1 MIEPVTATIRDTM
14 PRKTTSKNHTLPVR
28 LGVPLWERLRVSAF
42 KRRRTMNS
50 IIVEAL
56 EDWLD
61 KHETDGSLN

>member
-1 MIEPVTATIRDTM
+1 MIEPVTATIREAM
-14 PRKTTSKNHTLPVR
+14 PRKTNHTLPVR
-28 LGVPLWERLRVSAF
+28 LSVPLWERLRVSAF
-42 KRRRTMNS
+42 KQRRTMNS

>member
-1 MIEPVTATIRDTM
+1 MVEPVTATIREAM
-14 PRKTTSKNHTLPVR
+14 SRKTSKNHTLPVR
-28 LGVPLWERLRVSAF
+28 LSVPLWERLRVSAF